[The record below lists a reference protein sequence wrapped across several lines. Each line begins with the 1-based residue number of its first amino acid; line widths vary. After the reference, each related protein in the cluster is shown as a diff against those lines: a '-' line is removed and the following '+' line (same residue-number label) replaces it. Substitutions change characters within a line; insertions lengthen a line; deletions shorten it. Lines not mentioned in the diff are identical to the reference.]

1 MIDNLNSINE
11 SVRKQLN
18 NLERLR
24 RETDSLYTDN
34 KYEYL
39 LKDILNDYFLAAIAD
54 LMALSGLL
62 IQALYCENKTDIKM
76 LVDITKF
83 EQKFHR
89 S

>member
-18 NLERLR
+18 NLERIR
-24 RETDSLYTDN
+24 RESDSIYTDN

-62 IQALYCENKTDIKM
+62 FEASYCENKTDIKM

-83 EQKFHR
+83 EQKFNR

>member
-1 MIDNLNSINE
+1 MIDSLNLIND

-18 NLERLR
+18 NLEKLR
-24 RETDSLYTDN
+24 RDTDSLYTDN
-34 KYEYL
+34 KYEYF
-39 LKDILNDYFLAAIAD
+39 LKDIINDYFLAAIAD

-62 IQALYCENKTDIKM
+62 TQALYCENKTDIKM